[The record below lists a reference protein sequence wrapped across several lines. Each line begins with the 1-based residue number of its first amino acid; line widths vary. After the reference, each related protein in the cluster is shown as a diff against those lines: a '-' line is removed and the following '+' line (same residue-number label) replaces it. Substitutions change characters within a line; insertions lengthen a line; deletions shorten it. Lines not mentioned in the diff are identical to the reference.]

1 MPKEV
6 NMLQKRLICPQRIR
20 KVPDQFSWVDHRLIR
35 DRYIDRCSHK
45 AAALYL
51 FLVAVADAKGLSYWS
66 DTSIEKRLSM
76 DAGQLD
82 SARTELIRVS
92 LIAYEKPLY
101 QVLSLDES
109 PIATNR
115 LGGFESLQHIFK
127 HIREGI

>member
-1 MPKEV
+1 
-6 NMLQKRLICPQRIR
+6 MLQKRLICPQRIR

-66 DTSIEKRLSM
+66 DPSIEKRLSM

-109 PIATNR
+109 PVATNR
-115 LGGFESLQHIFK
+115 LSGGFESLQHIFK

>member
-1 MPKEV
+1 
-6 NMLQKRLICPQRIR
+6 MLQKRLICPQRIR

>member
-1 MPKEV
+1 
-6 NMLQKRLICPQRIR
+6 MLQKRLICPQRIR
-20 KVPDQFSWVDHRLIR
+20 KVPDQFSWVDHRLIQ

-66 DTSIEKRLSM
+66 DPSIEKRLSM

-82 SARTELIRVS
+82 GARKELIRVS

-101 QVLSLDES
+101 QVLSLDEP
-109 PIATNR
+109 PIAANR
-115 LGGFESLQHIFK
+115 PGGFESLQHIFK